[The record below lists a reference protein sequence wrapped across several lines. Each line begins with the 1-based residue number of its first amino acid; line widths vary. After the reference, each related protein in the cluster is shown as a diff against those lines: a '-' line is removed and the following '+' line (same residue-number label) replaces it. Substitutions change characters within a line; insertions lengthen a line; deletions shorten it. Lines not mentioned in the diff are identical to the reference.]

1 MVSRRVIV
9 CLAIGSA
16 CLAMGGIAQAQS
28 IGISFSSDR
37 GNLQLAPD
45 EIAGAPGVAQANWN
59 VNDGG
64 ADAQAAANGG
74 SADIIGPLAGELSD
88 SNGVATGATVTWVSN
103 GTWNTT
109 NGGDTPD
116 AKLMNGYIDAIGA
129 DDPFTTVT
137 IENIPYDSYR
147 VYVYIGS
154 DGNGRTG
161 QVTDGT
167 TTFSYSTFSNDP
179 DGSGGFTPDD
189 YAETQDAA
197 DGFPNANYAVFAGSG
212 GSVTIDIIRGSSN
225 SGIHGI
231 QIVNGD
237 GAAQVPLSPLPVAV
251 ALAIGGFIALRRRHR
266 TAAT

>member
-1 MVSRRVIV
+1 MLVLRWAASRRR
-9 CLAIGSA
+9 SRF
-16 CLAMGGIAQAQS
+16 
-28 IGISFSSDR
+28 GISFSTDR
-37 GNLQLAPD
+37 GNIQLAPD
-45 EIAGAPGVAQANWN
+45 DIAGVPGVEQANWN

-64 ADAQAAANGG
+64 ADAQAAANGT
-74 SADIIGPLAGELSD
+74 SADIIGPVASQLGD
-88 SNGVATGATVTWVSN
+88 SNGEATGATVTWVSN

-109 NGGDTPD
+109 NGADTPD

-129 DDPFTTVT
+129 ADPFATVT
-137 IENIPYDSYR
+137 IENIPYDSYL

-189 YAETQDAA
+189 YVETQDTA

-212 GSVTIDIIRGSSN
+212 SSVTIDIIRGSNN
-225 SGIHGI
+225 SGFHAV
-231 QIVNGD
+231 QIVNDG
-237 GAAQVPLSPLPVAV
+237 GAAQVPLSALPVAA
-251 ALAIGGFIALRRRHR
+251 ALAIVGFIALRRRHR
-266 TAAT
+266 TATT